1 MKDRK
6 QHRYEYCEDCNCV
19 TSIPMMEETKVGLY
33 EKVIC
38 NCCGQLIVES
48 NQLPKKEYVH
58 IKKTWGYFSNKDGQV
73 DTINICETCYDK
85 WVATFVKKVNTK
97 EATEL
102 V

>member
-33 EKVIC
+33 E
-38 NCCGQLIVES
+38 

-73 DTINICETCYDK
+73 DTINVCETCYDK